1 MTSQLVYFSGG
12 RSDDVTDYVLQQSQ
26 GSSSVTFQ
34 CRLPKPGLYKLQVQ
48 FLVIMTADIII
59 LGSLSAL
66 VGSSWIDNRQI
77 VLKEI
82 DELFLVGCCF
92 QYLFVFKEPYF
103 PKLFQVRPSP
113 ARQNHWG

>member
-59 LGSLSAL
+59 LGNLSSL
-66 VGSSWIDNRQI
+66 VGSS
-77 VLKEI
+77 
-82 DELFLVGCCF
+82 CF
-92 QYLFVFKEPYF
+92 SWATAFSIRLYLKEPYF

-113 ARQNHWG
+113 AR